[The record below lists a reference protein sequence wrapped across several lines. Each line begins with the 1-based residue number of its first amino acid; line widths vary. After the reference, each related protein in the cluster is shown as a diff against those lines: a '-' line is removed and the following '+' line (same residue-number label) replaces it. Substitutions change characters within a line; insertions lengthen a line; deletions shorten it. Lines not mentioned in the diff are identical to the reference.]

1 MNYPLKEYAITGA
14 AGSLVGTS
22 LAALAAHYFLS
33 DQELIKMVVEALGTG
48 AGGVGGKFLVD
59 HIRMNMPRE
68 FRLRGLLRKKI
79 ASDFSNS
86 YLDGTSNFNNALNS
100 SYEVMAN
107 AEITNQND
115 QRLGIGLHWE
125 VPPPLDQDTRLRLK
139 RTLSQQTPI
148 RINCAALFPAALA
161 VLFSLRDTLE
171 GFVRLNID
179 NSDLNSHDQFER
191 LSYGN
196 PFDFVIA
203 AEAPFF
209 LFTSK
214 NSWGPLDPTELEG
227 YVRIAPCHVEWQE
240 VFARA
245 GKRPNSIHVFQYS
258 TAKLQ
263 YLFGKKT
270 GQFNLEEEKISEGK
284 QIVFL
289 LTEMR

>member
-148 RINCAALFPAALA
+148 RIN
-161 VLFSLRDTLE
+161 
-171 GFVRLNID
+171 
-179 NSDLNSHDQFER
+179 
-191 LSYGN
+191 
-196 PFDFVIA
+196 
-203 AEAPFF
+203 
-209 LFTSK
+209 
-214 NSWGPLDPTELEG
+214 
-227 YVRIAPCHVEWQE
+227 
-240 VFARA
+240 
-245 GKRPNSIHVFQYS
+245 
-258 TAKLQ
+258 
-263 YLFGKKT
+263 
-270 GQFNLEEEKISEGK
+270 
-284 QIVFL
+284 
-289 LTEMR
+289 